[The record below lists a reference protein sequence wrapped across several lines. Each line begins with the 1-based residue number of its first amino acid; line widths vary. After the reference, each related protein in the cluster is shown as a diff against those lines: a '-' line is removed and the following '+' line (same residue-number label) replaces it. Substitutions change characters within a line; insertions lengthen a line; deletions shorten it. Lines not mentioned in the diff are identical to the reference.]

1 MRTRIAVAIAAALLT
16 ACTAAPPATPSASP
30 TVTPVAQVAA
40 TPLPSGRGTWTAD
53 AGIYGTD
60 FHYGLPAYLCGVGYN
75 LSYGGGAPLISVDVA
90 VRFPDA
96 FAAHVAGSS
105 IDRAIGWQHPTMQ
118 ISSPS
123 QIHDAAW
130 LSRLGDAI
138 GAVCQNG
145 AADLDSLRGTILRVN
160 WETIEGSYEA
170 EFEIDEVRGQM
181 TACGTPDGRIHIS
194 WTDPS
199 PAC

>member
-1 MRTRIAVAIAAALLT
+1 
-16 ACTAAPPATPSASP
+16 
-30 TVTPVAQVAA
+30 
-40 TPLPSGRGTWTAD
+40 
-53 AGIYGTD
+53 
-60 FHYGLPAYLCGVGYN
+60 

-96 FAAHVAGSS
+96 FAAHVARSS

-118 ISSPS
+118 ISSSAP
-123 QIHDAAW
+123 IHNAAW
-130 LSRLGDAI
+130 LSQQGDAI

-160 WETIEGSYEA
+160 RVT
-170 EFEIDEVRGQM
+170 EVRGQM

-194 WTDPS
+194 WADPS
-199 PAC
+199 RGC